1 SVDPDTGQVLSSNSY
16 DLMAARDMAVANP
29 ELTIAHPETGNPT
42 KLSDLLAE
50 LDEQIKTV
58 QNESKVYS
66 VAAACFL
73 RNP

>member
-1 SVDPDTGQVLSSNSY
+1 MATNNPDLMITHPDTGLP
-16 DLMAARDMAVANP
+16 A
-29 ELTIAHPETGNPT
+29 
-42 KLSDLLAE
+42 KLSDVLAE
-50 LDEQIKTV
+50 FDEQIQTV

>member
-1 SVDPDTGQVLSSNSY
+1 MATTNPDLTITHPDTGQP
-16 DLMAARDMAVANP
+16 A
-29 ELTIAHPETGNPT
+29 
-42 KLSDLLAE
+42 KLSDVLAE
-50 LDEQIKTV
+50 FDEQIKTV